1 MPARS
6 ESPTLRRCPPGRSP
20 HRAPRASEQR
30 RLRLTTPAPRGGGPW
45 PPSPPGSTECGR
57 ASGRG
62 ARAERQHRR
71 RRQQQLPHARPLRAE
86 RAAGLPL
93 TGTGSRA
100 EGGRRPP
107 AATGDGTAHRGQPPP
122 RPEERR
128 RAGRGVRPRSSGGG
142 GRESEGGA
150 AAPLAAA
157 RGEGGSPDCFA
168 LRAEGPSP
176 QGGVAVAGRAG
187 TPSRQDPSVREGLP
201 WRRRGQPLTG
211 AGRRQCACKGARP
224 CCRKQPKCLKSVA

>member
-157 RGEGGSPDCFA
+157 RGEGGSP
-168 LRAEGPSP
+168 LRP
-176 QGGVAVAGRAG
+176 QGRGTFASGRSSGCWAGGHAVPPGPFCEGRAAMAQAG
-187 TPSRQDPSVREGLP
+187 SAPHRGRAPAVRL
-201 WRRRGQPLTG
+201 
-211 AGRRQCACKGARP
+211 
-224 CCRKQPKCLKSVA
+224 